1 MGLKKIIFFY
11 LLFLTKLIVGQDI
24 LYTNKG
30 TKLEVKVLEINLT
43 NIKYKNYS
51 YLTGPTYVISKS
63 DIVLIKYQNNTTDI
77 ITERPERVFPLS
89 ASQKVDTD
97 TIKNKPLPT
106 KTKPIYYV
114 NTNFLSIN
122 ALALSNGDITLFYDK
137 ELLNGKLGLS
147 FMGGYNFN
155 THMGGLNALIV
166 SSFHHTKKLYDA
178 GLGLNFFPQ
187 QHRRSQYFIGLQ
199 SKYMRFKYDAVND
212 TTNNQLHYTPKQGQQ
227 IALMITNGW
236 QYRVSTNFSFKF
248 FVCIGAV
255 NNTPSLKSYRNR
267 NSTTKTDLND
277 YPKIYLGY
285 CFGYRF

>member
-1 MGLKKIIFFY
+1 MTLKKFIFFN
-11 LLFLTKLIVGQDI
+11 LLFLTKFIVGQDI
-24 LYTNKG
+24 LYTSKG

-43 NIKYKNYS
+43 DIKYKNYS
-51 YLTGPTYVISKS
+51 YLNGPTYVISKS
-63 DIVLIKYQNNTTDI
+63 DIVLIKYKNNTTDI
-77 ITERPERVFPLS
+77 ITENPKRVFPPS
-89 ASQKVDTD
+89 NSQKTETD
-97 TIKNKPLPT
+97 TIYSKPLQT
-106 KTKPIYYV
+106 DKKPIYYV

-137 ELLNGKLGLS
+137 EILNGKLGLS

-155 THMGGLNALIV
+155 THMSGLNALIV
-166 SSFHHTKKLYDA
+166 SSFHHTKKLFDA
-178 GLGLNFFPQ
+178 GLGINYFLQ
-187 QHRRSQYFIGLQ
+187 QYKRSQYFIGLQ
-199 SKYMRFKYDAVND
+199 SKYMKFKYDAVND
-212 TTNNQLHYTPKQGQQ
+212 TTNNQLHYASKQGQQ

-255 NNTPSLKSYRNR
+255 NNSPTLKSYRNR
-267 NSTTKTDLND
+267 NSTTTTNLNN